1 MVKQLLKKM
10 VIGSPLEP
18 LARAV
23 YGWVSKTGKYDLQT
37 LQIMDRVLKP
47 NSNCVDVG
55 CYKGDMLLEMIRRSP
70 QGRHFAFEPNPHQY
84 KTIAATFPQI
94 EIHNVALSDANGTAS
109 FQWCVSSPALS
120 GLAKRECTA
129 NEKTEQIEVKT
140 ALLDDLLPENVQ
152 IDFIKV
158 DVEGAELQVFRGAR
172 QTLARC
178 RPVVVFEHGLGGADQ
193 FGTKPEEVFDLLQEE
208 CGLELSLMEDWLK
221 GREPLSRKRF
231 QDEFNSHRNFY
242 FMAHP

>member
-37 LQIMDRVLKP
+37 LQVMDRVLKP
-47 NSNCVDVG
+47 ASNCIDVG
-55 CYKGDMLLEMIRRSP
+55 CYKGDMLREMIRRAP

-84 KTIAATFPQI
+84 AQIAKDFPEI
-94 EIHNVALSDANGTAS
+94 EIHNVALSDSAGTAI

-120 GLAKRECTA
+120 GLARRECTQQ
-129 NEKTEQIEVKT
+129 ERVEELQVQTV
-140 ALLDDLLPENVQ
+140 LLDDMIPEEVK

-158 DVEGAELQVFRGAR
+158 DVEGAELQVFRGGAR
-172 QTLARC
+172 MIGRC

-221 GREPLSRKRF
+221 GREPLSRKSF
-231 QDEFNSHRNFY
+231 AAEFNSHRNFY

>member
-37 LQIMDRVLKP
+37 LQVMDRVLKP
-47 NSNCVDVG
+47 NSNCIDVG
-55 CYKGDMLLEMIRRSP
+55 CYKGDMLREMIRRSP
-70 QGRHFAFEPNPHQY
+70 YGRHFAFEPNPHQY
-84 KTIAATFPQI
+84 SFIKELFTEI
-94 EIHNVALSDANGTAS
+94 EIHNVALSSSTGEAT

-120 GLAKRECTA
+120 GLARRECTQK
-129 NEKTEQIEVKT
+129 EKVEELTVRT
-140 ALLDDLLPENVQ
+140 VLLDDMIPEDVH
-152 IDFIKV
+152 IDLIKV
-158 DVEGAELQVFRGAR
+158 DVEGAEYQVFQGAVR
-172 QTLARC
+172 TMARC

-193 FGTKPEEVFDLLQEE
+193 FGTKPEQVFDLLQEE

-221 GREPLSRKRF
+221 GREPLTRKAF
-231 QDEFNSHRNFY
+231 ASEFNSHRNFY